1 MSRSVG
7 SNPTV
12 SAMKETSLVYQGKRG
27 FLLLYK
33 DDYGIITATNRRLQ
47 RCKNAALRKIRS

>member
-12 SAMKETSLVYQGKRG
+12 SAIKETSFVYQGKRG
-27 FLLLYK
+27 FLVV
-33 DDYGIITATNRRLQ
+33 IERLV
-47 RCKNAALRKIRS
+47 RYNHGEAEVRDR

>member
-47 RCKNAALRKIRS
+47 R